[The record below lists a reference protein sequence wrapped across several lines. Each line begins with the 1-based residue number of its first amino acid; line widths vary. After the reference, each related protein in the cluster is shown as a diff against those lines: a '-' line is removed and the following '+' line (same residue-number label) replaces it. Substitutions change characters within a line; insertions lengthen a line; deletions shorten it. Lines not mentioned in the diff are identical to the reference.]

1 MRYFATVEDEKK
13 EVEIEE
19 TESGFRIKMNGEW
32 LRVDSAFVADG
43 LFLSLLIEGE
53 SHVIETSR
61 GDRGNHWNAR
71 VHGRYL
77 DVTVRNELEE
87 RAAERREKERAS
99 GPSVLRSP
107 MPGLVI
113 KLAAAKGDEV
123 KEGEPVAVVEAMKMQ
138 NELLADRDGRISAV
152 HVAPGDRVDARAP
165 IVTIE
170 TAPGEA

>member
-1 MRYFATVEDEKK
+1 MRYYVTVEDEKK
-13 EVEIEE
+13 TVEIEE
-19 TESGFRIKMNGEW
+19 TGSGFRIKMNGEW
-32 LRVDSAFVADG
+32 LDVDSAVFAEG

-53 SHVIETSR
+53 SHAVETSR
-61 GDRGNHWNAR
+61 GEQGNHWNAR

-87 RAAERREKERAS
+87 RAAERRAKERAS

-113 KLAAAKGDEV
+113 KITAAVGDEV
-123 KEGEPVAVVEAMKMQ
+123 KEGDPVAVVEAMKMQ
-138 NELLADRDGRISAV
+138 NELAADRDGRIAEV
-152 HVAPGDRVDARAP
+152 HVAAGDRVDARAP

-170 TAPGEA
+170 TEPAEA